1 MKEATKNTLW
11 VVGGFAAIMLVLLS
25 VQLIFQD
32 YIGSM
37 PWAYCSVFFIVFSLL
52 EGFNEATTDYFKIK
66 ANEVYNGHA
75 IFRLNTFLVLL
86 LIYSQ
91 TSYQTVGCLICMYM
105 FLHDGMY
112 YLRRNYL
119 DNKVY
124 PKKWLDQTASP
135 IAFTDKIGISKPYF
149 RISLFVIGIIGLIIF
164 NYITK

>member
-25 VQLIFQD
+25 IQLIFQD

-37 PWAYCSVFFIVFSLL
+37 PWAYCSVFFIVFALL

-66 ANEVYNGHA
+66 ANEFYNGHT
-75 IFRLNTFLVLL
+75 IFRINTFIVLL

-91 TSYQTVGCLICMYM
+91 TSYQTVGFLICTYM

-112 YLRRNYL
+112 YWRRNDL

-124 PKKWLDQTASP
+124 PKKWFDQTVSP
-135 IAFTDKIGISKPYF
+135 IAFTDKIGIGKLYC
-149 RISLFVIGIIGLIIF
+149 RITLFVIGIIGLIIF
-164 NYITK
+164 NYVIK